1 MVPRRDDAK
10 NLLVP
15 VAVSASHVAFNSVRL
30 EPTWMILGQS
40 AGVAAA
46 MANSGATGG
55 VVPAVQDVNITLLQ
69 QKLVQLG
76 QKLVPSSDWLQR
88 TGF

>member
-1 MVPRRDDAK
+1 MVPRRAEAK

-46 MANSGATGG
+46 MANSGDGG
-55 VVPAVQDVNITLLQ
+55 VPSVQDVNVTLLQ
-69 QKLVQLG
+69 QKLIQLG
-76 QKLVPSSDWLQR
+76 QKLSPSSDWLLR
-88 TGF
+88 KGF